1 MNVIT
6 ENAEHILLYCRKF
19 REERIRLKQ
28 KISQTGRTWNRE
40 GVLGTSGEGVKDA

>member
-6 ENAEHILLYCRKF
+6 ENAEHILLYCRKY
-19 REERIRLKQ
+19 REWRIRKQ
-28 KISQTGRTWNRE
+28 KISQTGRTWNLE